1 MGDVGGSLTKYYFA
15 LLATVAGVACSSS
28 AGSSGTMGEGDSG
41 NPGADAGSG
50 NESGGA
56 DGGGGGLDATP
67 TPPPTDAAPAWAVC
81 PASWTPTPTCGGT
94 PSGTAPNF
102 GPNVLIFDPSMSMAT
117 IQTQI
122 GAIFTQQ
129 EQAQFGTGRYAY
141 FFKPGSYALDVQLG
155 FYMQAVGLG
164 RSPDDV
170 TITGA
175 VRSKA
180 TWAGGNATVNFWRG
194 VDNLK
199 LVPNGID
206 GNIMVWAVSQGTH
219 LRRVHAASGVG
230 LSDGGNSSGG
240 YIADSLVDGIV
251 GPGSQQQWFTRN
263 SDLGGWSGANWNMVF
278 VGDTTTTLNPS
289 GAWPNSA
296 ITVVPATPIIREKP
310 FLYLDSTGNYLV
322 MVPGMKTNSTGHSWG
337 SAAPPGSP
345 LSIDRFTIAM
355 PTDTAATI
363 NAALASGKHLLLTP
377 GIYNLEAPI
386 QVTVPGTVVL
396 GIGMPSLLPTQGT
409 AALSVADVD
418 GVTLAGFLLD
428 AGPTTTPT
436 LLEVGP
442 SGSSKDH
449 SAAPTAI
456 FDVHCRVGGGTP
468 GTAASCVTVNSHN
481 VLLDNAWLWR
491 ADHGN
496 GVGWTANMSNSGL
509 IVNGDNVSAY
519 GLFVE
524 HHQQYQT
531 LWTGILLTRSAR
543 T

>member
-1 MGDVGGSLTKYYFA
+1 
-15 LLATVAGVACSSS
+15 
-28 AGSSGTMGEGDSG
+28 
-41 NPGADAGSG
+41 
-50 NESGGA
+50 
-56 DGGGGGLDATP
+56 
-67 TPPPTDAAPAWAVC
+67 
-81 PASWTPTPTCGGT
+81 
-94 PSGTAPNF
+94 
-102 GPNVLIFDPSMSMAT
+102 MSMAT
-117 IQTQI
+117 IQSQI
-122 GAIFTQQ
+122 GTIFTQQ
-129 EQAQFGTGRYAY
+129 EKAQFGTGRYAY

-155 FYMQAVGLG
+155 FYMQAIGLG
-164 RSPDDV
+164 QTPDAV

-199 LVPNGID
+199 VVPNGID
-206 GNIMVWAVSQGTH
+206 GNIMVWAISQGTH
-219 LRRVHAASGVG
+219 VRRVHVGGGVG

-240 YIADSLVDGIV
+240 YIADSLVDGTV
-251 GPGSQQQWFTRN
+251 GPGSQQQFFTRN
-263 SDLGGWSGANWNMVF
+263 SDLGGWSGANWNIVF
-278 VGDTTTTLNPS
+278 VGDTVGKLAPGGT
-289 GAWPNSA
+289 WPMPA

-310 FLYLDSTGNYLV
+310 FLYLDASGNYLV
-322 MVPGMKTNSTGHSWG
+322 MVPGMKTKSTGRSWG
-337 SAAPPGSP
+337 SSAPPGSP
-345 LSIDRFTIAM
+345 LSIDLFYIAM

-386 QVTVPGTVVL
+386 QVNIPGTVVL

-409 AALSVADVD
+409 AALTVADVD

-428 AGPTTTPT
+428 AGPTTTPA

-442 SGSSKDH
+442 SGSSQDH

-456 FDVHCRVGGGTP
+456 FDVHCRVGGGSP
-468 GTAASCVTVNSHN
+468 GTAASCVTVNSHD
-481 VLLDNAWLWR
+481 VVLDNDWLWR

-496 GVGWTANMSNSGL
+496 GVGWTSNMSSSGL

-531 LWTGILLTRSAR
+531 LWNGNGGATYFYQSELPYDPPTQADWQASAGHNGYPSYMVGPSVTTHSAIGLGVYAVFDNAVSDDDAFETPTAPGISMSHLVTVSIRGSITHIINGTGPTAAAGSMYGYSAN
-543 T
+543 